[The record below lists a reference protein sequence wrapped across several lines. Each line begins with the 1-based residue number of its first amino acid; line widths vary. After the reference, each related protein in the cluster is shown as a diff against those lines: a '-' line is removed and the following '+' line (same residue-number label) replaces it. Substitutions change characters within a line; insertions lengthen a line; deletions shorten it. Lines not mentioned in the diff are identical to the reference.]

1 MQTRKRFGQHFLT
14 DASVL
19 ARTLDCIGP
28 RPTDRL
34 LEIGPGRG
42 ALTELLHGTAERF
55 VAIEIDRDLGPM
67 LRARFPGL
75 ELVVADVLKFEF
87 TELGTDAPWRI
98 AGNLPYNISTPLLV
112 RLLTSNLP
120 IEDMHFMLQK
130 ELADRVYGEPGT
142 KAWGRLSVLVQ
153 YHCTVEMLFDVE
165 PSELRAAAESAIV
178 DGAPDAARR
187 DPPPLTYIRRDFD
200 TVLRT
205 AFSAR
210 RKRLANA
217 LKSLP
222 VDWDRAAVDTSSRAD
237 QLSVCDYVRIA
248 NAVQDPVSA
257 KGTVG

>member
-1 MQTRKRFGQHFLT
+1 MKARKRFGQHFLT

-55 VAIEIDRDLGPM
+55 VAIEIDRDLAPI

-130 ELADRVYGEPGT
+130 ELADRVGGEPGT

-165 PSELRAAAESAIV
+165 PSSFV
-178 DGAPDAARR
+178 
-187 DPPPLTYIRRDFD
+187 PPPKVRSSVVRLTPRAEPSRCVVPRASMRCCAPRF
-200 TVLRT
+200 RP
-205 AFSAR
+205 A
-210 RKRLANA
+210 ANA
-217 LKSLP
+217 
-222 VDWDRAAVDTSSRAD
+222 
-237 QLSVCDYVRIA
+237 
-248 NAVQDPVSA
+248 SA
-257 KGTVG
+257 MR